1 MLCVGTSIGLF
12 VAGRIFQGMS
22 AAIVWTAGLA
32 LLADNVEKEELG
44 KCLGFISMSMSAG
57 TFLGPLLGGVVYDH
71 GGYYA
76 VYAMAF
82 ALITFD
88 LLLRLVLIER
98 SVARKY
104 LAAADRYSNVELQS
118 DIPRGDGFSVPQ
130 PQCIDDQITTR
141 VRSPTMIWLL
151 GSRRLLVA
159 LFAAMV
165 FGTMLTSF
173 DAVLPLFVMETFD
186 WSSTGSG
193 LIFLT
198 IFIPSLLGPFIGHL
212 TDKHGPKRFAASGFF
227 FALPFYVLLRL
238 TTHKSLRQEVLLC
251 ALISLIGLCIALIN
265 TPIFAEIV
273 HIVYEKERQRPGIF
287 GEAGAMAQ
295 AYALFNVAF
304 AAGTIAGPLM
314 AGYIKEHA
322 GWGTM
327 GWSLGVISAATSIPV
342 FLVTGGWVGT
352 WNRRR
357 AD

>member
-1 MLCVGTSIGLF
+1 MRSRRLLLVLGLITFAGSTAMLCVGTSIGLF

-98 SVARKY
+98 NVARKY
-104 LAAADRYSNVELQS
+104 LAAADQCSNVELQS
-118 DIPRGDGFSVPQ
+118 DILRGDTESKDGFSVPQ
-130 PQCIDDQITTR
+130 PQCVDDHITTR

-173 DAVLPLFVMETFD
+173 DAVCVVSFLLTF
-186 WSSTGSG
+186 
-193 LIFLT
+193 
-198 IFIPSLLGPFIGHL
+198 PS
-212 TDKHGPKRFAASGFF
+212 
-227 FALPFYVLLRL
+227 
-238 TTHKSLRQEVLLC
+238 
-251 ALISLIGLCIALIN
+251 
-265 TPIFAEIV
+265 
-273 HIVYEKERQRPGIF
+273 
-287 GEAGAMAQ
+287 
-295 AYALFNVAF
+295 
-304 AAGTIAGPLM
+304 
-314 AGYIKEHA
+314 IKN
-322 GWGTM
+322 
-327 GWSLGVISAATSIPV
+327 SDDV
-342 FLVTGGWVGT
+342 
-352 WNRRR
+352 
-357 AD
+357 